1 MQPLTRHKFKLLF
14 IAAVLAGCGGGG
26 GGTGSSGVGDGGNTG
41 GNNGGNTGGNNP
53 PGNVVLTAS
62 CADSSD
68 FLCSGRE
75 IQRLDNGVAL
85 TANSVQVYGL
95 STSDLDRETNPNHT
109 IATGLMLPDCS
120 SPAACGVAEVRK
132 QRTENG
138 RYVLLLDRLGL
149 NWDRRN
155 DRPMTIDT
163 FSPIMGR
170 ATIDGN
176 NVVRFNSYLPPPS
189 DLDFY
194 DWAVL
199 RANGTQA
206 NYANNVYFPRNWEVR
221 CTESWPDCPDTE
233 TSGISHR
240 AGDWQNG
247 GLQPDS
253 AGAQRYHGE
262 GDMRAGNNTPD
273 PVTQADRWI
282 PESNGAG
289 GFGPAYAGF
298 KGYRTINNLS
308 YRYANLATWLTADT
322 VNIVEWVTDGQPD
335 YEHVKF
341 RRGMVAY
348 GDPTAS
354 SSVPGSGSVTYTGRV
369 YGQYVSGPRVDI
381 TSFTGDVSVTV
392 DYATGQASIQV
403 TNTRADNSTGNSI
416 PVSFTSSAALDP
428 AGSGL
433 RNYASGAATANGMLG
448 GISAR
453 LFGPDAAEIGGTFS
467 MDNATGQTAMA
478 GFIARRR

>member
-1 MQPLTRHKFKLLF
+1 MQALTRHKFKLLF

-26 GGTGSSGVGDGGNTG
+26 GSDTTS

-53 PGNVVLTAS
+53 PSGDALLTAA
-62 CADSSD
+62 CTDSD
-68 FLCSGRE
+68 YLCSGRE

-85 TANSVQVYGL
+85 TANGVQVYGL
-95 STSDLDRETNPNHT
+95 STSDLDRASNPNHT
-109 IATGLMLPDCS
+109 IAAGLMLPDCS
-120 SPAACGVAEVRK
+120 SAGDCGVGEVRK

-138 RYVLLLDRLGL
+138 RVVLLLDRLGVS
-149 NWDRRN
+149 WDRRTE
-155 DRPMTIDT
+155 RPMIIDT
-163 FSPIMGR
+163 FSPVMGR
-170 ATIDGN
+170 ATIDSN
-176 NVVRFNSYLPPPS
+176 NVVRFRDNLPLPS
-189 DLDFY
+189 DLSFY
-194 DWAVL
+194 DWAV
-199 RANGTQA
+199 RGASGTQG
-206 NYANNVYFPRNWEVR
+206 NYANNVYFPRNWPTR
-221 CTESWPDCPDTE
+221 CTEGWPDCPDTE

-240 AGDWQNG
+240 AGDWRSG

-253 AGAQRYHGE
+253 ASAQRYHGE
-262 GDMRAGNNTPD
+262 GDMRAGDNTPD
-273 PVTQADRWI
+273 PVTQERRWI

-298 KGYRTINNLS
+298 KGYRTINNFS
-308 YRYANLATWLTADT
+308 YQYANLATWLTADT

-348 GDPTAS
+348 GDPTTS
-354 SSVPGSGSVTYTGRV
+354 SSVPGSGIVTYTGRV
-369 YGQYVSGPRVDI
+369 YGQYVSSPRVDI

-392 DYATGQASIQV
+392 NYATGQASIQV
-403 TNTRADNSTGNSI
+403 TNTRADNSSGNAV